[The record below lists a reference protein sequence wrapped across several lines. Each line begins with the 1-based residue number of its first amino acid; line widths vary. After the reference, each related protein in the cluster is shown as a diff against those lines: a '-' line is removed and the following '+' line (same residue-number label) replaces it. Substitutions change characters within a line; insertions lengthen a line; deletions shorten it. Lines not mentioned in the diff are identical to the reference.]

1 MVTSVPSLH
10 LLLTLTIDLIAK
22 VHDYYLKIYYRYIA
36 VVIAAYLVYGVV
48 LSKHNMESIDGVQN
62 EFKLF
67 INYELHNLHHTY
79 LKNST
84 VFCTG
89 NYYIYY
95 RLIRTVCL
103 D

>member
-1 MVTSVPSLH
+1 
-10 LLLTLTIDLIAK
+10 
-22 VHDYYLKIYYRYIA
+22 
-36 VVIAAYLVYGVV
+36 
-48 LSKHNMESIDGVQN
+48 MESIDGVQN
-62 EFKLF
+62 EFILF

-103 D
+103 DWCKYHLDDVMQNTKGITLHHILSVLIKFEYDLITMFLNT